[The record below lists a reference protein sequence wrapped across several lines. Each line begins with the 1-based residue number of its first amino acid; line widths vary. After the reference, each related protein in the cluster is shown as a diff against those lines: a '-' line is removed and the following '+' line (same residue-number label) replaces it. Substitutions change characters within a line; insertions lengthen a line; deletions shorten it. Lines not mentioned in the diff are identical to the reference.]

1 MFKTKQFFDHSEVEF
16 SKSIKY
22 ERIIKEQKN
31 GVSGYYNLPV
41 SQDGLMEQIKNYKN
55 EHMDFLYS
63 CESIVVVGIGG
74 SSLGSKAIHHALK
87 YKKRTK
93 KLVFLESSD
102 PLKINME
109 LEKVDLKKSI
119 FIVIS
124 KSGSTIET
132 ISLFKYILFL
142 HGATSPKE
150 INEKLIFITDKES
163 ALDVLGREN
172 GVKTFTIDKNV
183 GGRFSVLSAVGLVPL
198 ALAGYDIKMILDG
211 AKELYSDFIV
221 NKIDKHQLLKKASFY
236 ATNYEKISNNV
247 LFSYSSLLK
256 DFNAWYVQLW
266 GESLGKVDK
275 NGKRKG
281 LTPIGIIGP
290 VDQHSF
296 LQLIMEG
303 PRDKSVTFIKITDF
317 HDEIKIPDISL
328 KGLEGLDFVNNE
340 SFETLINKQCDATM
354 ESLMHVGVPVDL
366 IEFDGLDEKNIG
378 YIIYYFELLTSLVG
392 AGFDINTY
400 DQPGVELGKKI
411 LREKFNGTR

>member
-22 ERIIKEQKN
+22 ERIIKEQKD
-31 GVSGYYNLPV
+31 GVSGYYDLPI

-74 SSLGSKAIHHALK
+74 SSLGSKAIHNALK

-109 LEKVDLKKSI
+109 LEKIDLKKSI

-150 INEKLIFITDKES
+150 INEKLIFITDKGS
-163 ALDVLGREN
+163 ALDSLGTEN

-198 ALAGYDIKMILDG
+198 ALAGYDVKTILDG
-211 AKELYSDFIV
+211 AKELYNDFII

-317 HDEIKIPDISL
+317 HDEIKIPNISL
-328 KGLEGLDFVNNE
+328 KGLESLDFVNNE

-354 ESLMHVGVPVDL
+354 ESLKSVGVPVDL

-411 LREKFNGTR
+411 LREKFNGAK

>member
-22 ERIIKEQKN
+22 ERIIKEQKD
-31 GVSGYYNLPV
+31 GVSGYYDLPV
-41 SQDGLMEQIKNYKN
+41 SQSGLMEQIKNYKN

-142 HGATSPKE
+142 HNATSPKE

-163 ALDVLGREN
+163 TLDVLGREN
-172 GVKTFTIDKNV
+172 RVKTFTIDKNV

-198 ALAGYDIKMILDG
+198 ALAGYDVKMILDG
-211 AKELYSDFIV
+211 AKELYSDFII

-317 HDEIKIPDISL
+317 HDEIKIPNISL
-328 KGLEGLDFVNNE
+328 KGLESLDFVNNE

-354 ESLMHVGVPVDL
+354 ESLKSVGVPVDL

-411 LREKFNGTR
+411 LREKFNGTK

>member
-22 ERIIKEQKN
+22 ERIIKEQKD
-31 GVSGYYNLPV
+31 GVSGYYDLPI
-41 SQDGLMEQIKNYKN
+41 SQYGLMEQIKNYKN

-74 SSLGSKAIHHALK
+74 SSLGSKAIHNALK

-109 LEKVDLKKSI
+109 LEKIDLKKSI

-142 HGATSPKE
+142 HGATSPKD
-150 INEKLIFITDKES
+150 INEKLIFITDKGS
-163 ALDVLGREN
+163 ALDSLGTEN

-198 ALAGYDIKMILDG
+198 ALAGYDVKTILDG
-211 AKELYSDFIV
+211 AKELYNDFII

-317 HDEIKIPDISL
+317 HDEIKIPNISL
-328 KGLEGLDFVNNE
+328 KGLESLDFVNNE

-354 ESLMHVGVPVDL
+354 ESLKSVGVPVDL

-411 LREKFNGTR
+411 LREKFNGAK